1 MELESVLYVCRELR
15 KIILSNLNLET
26 NEEKIESCVIGNCV
40 VCVQRAMENL
50 VKAKLRDE

>member
-1 MELESVLYVCRELR
+1 MELESVLYVCRELQ

-26 NEEKIESCVIGNCV
+26 NEEKIESCVIGKYV
-40 VCVQRAMENL
+40 DCVQRAAENL